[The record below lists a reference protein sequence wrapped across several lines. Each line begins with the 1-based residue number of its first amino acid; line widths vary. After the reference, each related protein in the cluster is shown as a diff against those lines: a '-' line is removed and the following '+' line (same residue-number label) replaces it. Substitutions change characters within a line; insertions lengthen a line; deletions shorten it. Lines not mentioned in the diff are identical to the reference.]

1 MRLVASFSDA
11 QRSALLA
18 AACTVIYTPENE
30 HFGIVPLEAMASG
43 RPVVACDSGG
53 PKESIVDGVTG
64 YLCPPQAPA
73 FAAAMARLT
82 VHTCLLSHAPHA
94 CIVQRRPPN

>member
-1 MRLVASFSDA
+1 MRLVASFTDA

-18 AACTVIYTPENE
+18 AACAVIYTPANE

-53 PKESIVDGVTG
+53 PMESVVDGRTG
-64 YLCPPQAPA
+64 YLCRPEAPA
-73 FAAAMARLT
+73 FAAAMAKLVVRIPGRTLRRNPS
-82 VHTCLLSHAPHA
+82 VALL
-94 CIVQRRPPN
+94 CRE